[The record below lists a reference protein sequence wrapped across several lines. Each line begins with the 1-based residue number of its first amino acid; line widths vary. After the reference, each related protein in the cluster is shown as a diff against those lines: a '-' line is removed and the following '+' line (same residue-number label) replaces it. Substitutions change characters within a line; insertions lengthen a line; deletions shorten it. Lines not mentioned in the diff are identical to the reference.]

1 MVVLDIL
8 STKVETQS
16 PLLDPSIIPGSGR
29 TKNVD
34 HQKGMSVT
42 RALVMLGFDDWKNLE
57 PGKMICR
64 VIWIHPYYMI
74 KEYTPY

>member
-8 STKVETQS
+8 STKVETQRA
-16 PLLDPSIIPGSGR
+16 LIDASIIPGPGR

-57 PGKMICR
+57 PGKMKC
-64 VIWIHPYYMI
+64 
-74 KEYTPY
+74 

>member
-8 STKVETQS
+8 SPKVETQS
-16 PLLDPSIIPGSGR
+16 TIVDASIIPGSGR
-29 TKNVD
+29 NKNVD

-57 PGKMICR
+57 PGKMIF
-64 VIWIHPYYMI
+64 
-74 KEYTPY
+74 

>member
-8 STKVETQS
+8 STKVETQG

-57 PGKMICR
+57 PGKKIF
-64 VIWIHPYYMI
+64 
-74 KEYTPY
+74 

>member
-8 STKVETQS
+8 SRKVETQS
-16 PLLDPSIIPGSGR
+16 PLVDSSIIPGSGR
-29 TKNVD
+29 TKNAD

-57 PGKMICR
+57 PGKMIC
-64 VIWIHPYYMI
+64 
-74 KEYTPY
+74 

>member
-8 STKVETQS
+8 SPKVETQS
-16 PLLDPSIIPGSGR
+16 TIVDASIIPGSGR

-57 PGKMICR
+57 PGKMIF
-64 VIWIHPYYMI
+64 
-74 KEYTPY
+74 

>member
-8 STKVETQS
+8 SPKVETQN
-16 PLLDPSIIPGSGR
+16 PLLDSCILPGSGR

-42 RALVMLGFDDWKNLE
+42 RALVMLGFDDWKDLE
-57 PGKMICR
+57 PGMHKNLHR
-64 VIWIHPYYMI
+64 SLGNR
-74 KEYTPY
+74 

>member
-8 STKVETQS
+8 IPTVETQS
-16 PLLDPSIIPGSGR
+16 PLVDASIIPGSGR

-57 PGKMICR
+57 PGKMIC
-64 VIWIHPYYMI
+64 
-74 KEYTPY
+74 

>member
-16 PLLDPSIIPGSGR
+16 PLVEASIIPVSVR

-57 PGKMICR
+57 PGKMIC
-64 VIWIHPYYMI
+64 
-74 KEYTPY
+74 

>member
-16 PLLDPSIIPGSGR
+16 PLLDPSIIPGPGR

-57 PGKMICR
+57 PGKKIF
-64 VIWIHPYYMI
+64 
-74 KEYTPY
+74 